1 MIEFDTDIFLIL
13 NGLHTDWLDWLM
25 WYISGD
31 KTWIPFYLLLI
42 YLIIKQLRNK
52 AWVII
57 LALIITVSVCD
68 SFTSRVMK
76 PYFARLR
83 PSHEQTLQKNI
94 HLLKDENGNLYRGG
108 KYGFASSHAA
118 NSFGL
123 AMLIFLIFK
132 KRWQYVS
139 GMFLWAFLVS
149 YSRIY
154 LGVHYPLDI
163 LAGALVGII
172 TASLVFWLISRFS
185 PPEYIHLPKS

>member
-1 MIEFDTDIFLIL
+1 MLEFDTDIFLIL
-13 NGLHTDWLDWLM
+13 NGLHTDWLDGLM

-42 YLIIKQLRNK
+42 YLIIRQLRNK
-52 AWVII
+52 SWLVI
-57 LALIITVSVCD
+57 LALVAVIGLTD

-83 PSHEQTLQKNI
+83 PSHEQELQKDI

-123 AMLIFLIFK
+123 AMFIFLMFK
-132 KRWQYVS
+132 RYWRYVYLLF
-139 GMFLWAFLVS
+139 GWAFLVS

-163 LAGALVGII
+163 LVGALVGILM
-172 TASLVFWLISRFS
+172 ASLIFILTSRFILKNIIS
-185 PPEYIHLPKS
+185 S